1 MENQNSQQNN
11 TNGQGNEAS
20 DSTPQ
25 TGSTQQ
31 QTPQPTNPV
40 PQPAPV
46 PQTSNPEI
54 LTTASVQSQAPA
66 QPTVSSQPEQKPAP
80 VQQQAPPVQNT
91 TAPQQSQPTN
101 PQQTSQQQPQQAGM
115 QKTGPMRPGQPGQRP
130 NPLQAAATKSGGPNP
145 QKLIFGCLGF
155 VGFSLLLFIV
165 FVIAYVSQT
174 TVGGENAM
182 AAALG
187 VNPAEFTNTLILLTN
202 LIFGTIVMISFFVAV
217 FGIFRGA
224 MTPKTDKAGRSK
236 GFKQA
241 GIAGA
246 VFLLMTIIWV
256 VVFLYLNGKR
266 IDIPQNTQTEGL
278 VTEPEITTRLTAP
291 VDIKFDA
298 TKIPYNPNRVEITF
312 YQWDFGDGS
321 SSTSPTVTHTYRDVG
336 QYQAQLTVTA
346 RDLTNDETLTQNF
359 SKLVT
364 VIDVAISAEFTMS
377 PESGPAP
384 LTVSFDAS
392 DSSSPAGN
400 ITDYEWDF
408 TGKKNYRDA
417 SGETAEYTFEREG
430 DYEVKLRITDDTGKT
445 AITTREITIGG
456 PDIPQAVIDIPSE
469 SGKYFVGKQLT
480 FLGEKSTS
488 PNGEIDKYEWDF
500 GDGSQKAT
508 TRTASH
514 IYKTAGLYEVILK
527 ISDATGKTGT
537 SSQKITL
544 EIAESAPQAI
554 IETDPPLGAQEKSL
568 SGQSPFEV
576 TFDASKSTDADNNII
591 EYNWDFDGDGEND
604 AVGTTSTYVYKI
616 PGSYNATLTAID
628 AAGNESSNILVV
640 KIAAQDLTARLV
652 ADTVEGNDP
661 LSVTFD
667 ASGSSYP
674 DGQIT
679 SYEWDFGDGS
689 PKVIGSSKISYKYTS
704 IGTFTTKV
712 TAKASDGKTDDA
724 EIVINVRPVALQA
737 CFTPSIEQGDAPL
750 TVELDPRCTQGP
762 AAKYLWDFGD
772 GETSRNRKPTHIF
785 DTPGSY
791 QVTLEVTD
799 NQNVISEFS
808 KNILV
813 TGEVQ

>member
-1 MENQNSQQNN
+1 MENQNPLENN
-11 TNGQGNEAS
+11 ISGQGSQPAGSAPQPQSVPPQIVPNTTQPT
-20 DSTPQ
+20 DSV
-25 TGSTQQ
+25 QQ
-31 QTPQPTNPV
+31 QTTTTPASPT
-40 PQPAPV
+40 
-46 PQTSNPEI
+46 
-54 LTTASVQSQAPA
+54 
-66 QPTVSSQPEQKPAP
+66 P
-80 VQQQAPPVQNT
+80 VQPVQAQAAQSAPEGQQTQQAQIVQNPP
-91 TAPQQSQPTN
+91 APQQTQQTTQQP
-101 PQQTSQQQPQQAGM
+101 PQQQTQQGMM
-115 QKTGPMRPGQPGQRP
+115 QKTAPVRPGQPGQRP

-155 VGFSLLLFIV
+155 IGFSLLLFVV

-174 TVGGENAM
+174 TVGGDNAM

-298 TKIPYNPNRVEITF
+298 TKIPYNANRVEITF

-346 RDLTNDETLTQNF
+346 RDLTTDETLTQNF

-408 TGKKNYRDA
+408 TGKNNYRDA
-417 SGETAEYTFEREG
+417 SGATAEYTFEREG

-445 AITTREITIGG
+445 AITTREITVGG
-456 PDIPQAVIDIPSE
+456 PDVPQAVIDIPSD

-488 PNGEIDKYEWDF
+488 PNGEVDKYEWDF

-527 ISDATGKTGT
+527 ITDETGKTGT
-537 SSQKITL
+537 SSKKITL

-554 IETDPPLGAQEKSL
+554 IETDPPLGAQDKSL

-576 TFDASKSTDADNNII
+576 SFDASKSTDADNNIV
-591 EYNWDFDGDGEND
+591 EFNWDFDGDGKND
-604 AVGTTSTYVYKI
+604 AVGTTSSYVYKT

-640 KIAAQDLTARLV
+640 KVAAQDLTARLV
-652 ADTVEGNDP
+652 ADTVEGNEP

-689 PKVIGSSKISYKYTS
+689 PKVIGASKISYKYTS

-712 TAKASDGKTDDA
+712 IAKASDGKTDEA
-724 EIVINVRPVALQA
+724 EMVINVRPVALQA
-737 CFTPSIEQGDAPL
+737 CFTPSLEQGEAPL

-772 GETSRNRKPTHIF
+772 GETSRNRKPTHTF